1 MKERER
7 VRRKRKE
14 TGKREIKRVI
24 VQKDSEKEKDIIEEQ
39 IEKKQREKKK
49 RQKES
54 LADRESGIKNRQ
66 QDKVQD
72 ISKER
77 ERNKNH
83 NII

>member
-14 TGKREIKRVI
+14 TGQKEINRVM
-24 VQKDSEKEKDIIEEQ
+24 VEKKDREKEKDIIEEE
-39 IEKKQREKKK
+39 IEKKQRERKK

-66 QDKVQD
+66 QDKV
-72 ISKER
+72 
-77 ERNKNH
+77 
-83 NII
+83 